1 MKERRKRFAA
11 LIAAFC
17 LALLLPVPAVRA
29 EDGNG
34 YTYIAPTLSKSADP
48 YDPEKPWITSGLRI
62 GTTAITQRGLGEQ
75 EIDEIVDIMDAV
87 VKNPEDEANLKECRA
102 RSEALIANFPLYPA
116 GAFED

>member
-1 MKERRKRFAA
+1 MDKAGITVNKQM
-11 LIAAFC
+11 I
-17 LALLLPVPAVRA
+17 
-29 EDGNG
+29 
-34 YTYIAPTLSKSADP
+34 P